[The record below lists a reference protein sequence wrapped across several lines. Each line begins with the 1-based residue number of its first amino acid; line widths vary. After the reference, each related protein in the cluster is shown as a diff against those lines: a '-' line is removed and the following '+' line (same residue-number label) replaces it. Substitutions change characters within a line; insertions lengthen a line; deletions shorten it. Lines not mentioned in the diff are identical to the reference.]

1 LLCLMQASIVGA
13 IGYAW
18 AFDTDPDRPALH
30 IALLIGVLIG
40 AALTMLWI
48 ALEEVYDWLRGD
60 PRDDAP
66 KDPEFASQRQ
76 FERPWKHP
84 CPELQ
89 APD

>member
-1 LLCLMQASIVGA
+1 LLCLMQAGIVGS
-13 IGYAW
+13 IGYVW

-30 IALLIGVLIG
+30 IALLIGVLI
-40 AALTMLWI
+40 AVAMTMLWV

-66 KDPEFASQRQ
+66 KDQEFASQRQ